1 MQGLPAIADTAL
13 PRQGGASSRSHSIA
27 SYAHPAHG
35 PGPAPLAA
43 PTAPP
48 LAGGATAAAATP
60 SAPTGGGV
68 SRQRYKVLVIG
79 APGCGKTS
87 LVRRMA
93 EGEAFRFSA
102 TLARQRGLDFYACQL
117 PLRDDVAVTLQL
129 WDMSDCPTG
138 RPGEDPGPL
147 RAYLFNA
154 QAVLLVYDAGD
165 AATLEGLR
173 HALDAVEAALSVAAG
188 SAGSGG
194 GARPYLALV
203 ANKCDVAPP
212 PGGGELGASEALARE
227 LAARHGC
234 TRFAVSA
241 ATGQGVLEAAVQ
253 LSCDLAG
260 VPLSAT
266 DYKQRFAGSN
276 MCGFTSLGGFG
287 GAGDGLPHAAEPW
300 APAAAAGLGLDQMAA
315 ARSAGQAGAAVGSIS
330 GVGAGALEL
339 AYQHQPWRPVS
350 SRASG
355 SFGVSRNATPSPTA
369 MLISK
374 TGPLGQKVAVRSTSP
389 LAGSM
394 TGAGAGLQPHGSA
407 LPRPSQAKGKRS
419 LWRALCCCCCSGG
432 GALE

>member
-1 MQGLPAIADTAL
+1 MHGQPAASDAAL
-13 PRQGGASSRSHSIA
+13 PRRGGSRSS
-27 SYAHPAHG
+27 SLGNYATPN
-35 PGPAPLAA
+35 PGPAPSPAA
-43 PTAPP
+43 PATAP
-48 LAGGATAAAATP
+48 
-60 SAPTGGGV
+60 GGGV

-117 PLRDDVAVTLQL
+117 ALRDDVSVTLQL
-129 WDMSDCPTG
+129 WDVSDCPTG
-138 RPGEDPGPL
+138 RPDDDPGPL

-165 AATLEGLR
+165 AASLEGLR
-173 HALDAVEAALSVAAG
+173 HALDAVEAALSAAAG
-188 SAGSGG
+188 GAGGGG

-203 ANKCDVAPP
+203 ANKCDVSLAAAAV
-212 PGGGELGASEALARE
+212 GGEAELGASEALARE

-241 ATGQGVLEAAVQ
+241 ASGQGVLEAAVQ

-260 VPLSAT
+260 VPLAAT
-266 DYKQRFAGSN
+266 DYRQRFAGGLPGS
-276 MCGFTSLGGFG
+276 GGGSFGAGFG
-287 GAGDGLPHAAEPW
+287 SVEALPHAAEPW
-300 APAAAAGLGLDQMAA
+300 APAAAAGLALDQVAA
-315 ARSAGQAGAAVGSIS
+315 S
-330 GVGAGALEL
+330 GAGLGGVAGGGGGSVSL

-355 SFGVSRNATPSPTA
+355 SFGGSRSGTPSPTA

-374 TGPLGQKVAVRSTSP
+374 TGPMGQKVAVRSTSP

-394 TGAGAGLQPHGSA
+394 TGAGAAARGP
-407 LPRPSQAKGKRS
+407 PRQRS
-419 LWRALCCCCCSGG
+419 VWRALCCCFSD
-432 GALE
+432 AAE